1 MIIFGDHQIR
11 KQALALW
18 KQQATSFEVATLDLR
33 FHHDWLESDVVAFMK
48 ESSISAF
55 IMEQK
60 RTVKLGPHHVNVMLV
75 PWCVHDDVQDL
86 TVLLKERLSMHA
98 HQVIASIIISDDE
111 VLMRSLKAK
120 PWILTQSVNLSKS
133 MIEPLSFSMVTFEL
147 PLELVAQAYHK
158 FMNRFDSTLI
168 RNIEDFNLPT
178 HSHTFKRK
186 RAGILHEGRVLGYM
200 DYELTPYGVDIREMV
215 YEDIDTLIR
224 CLSFASSLHH
234 HILLHTSSAERLEKL
249 FPQANISK
257 KVESWMVL
265 HHPSLCSELFKQ
277 SISESDDLAR
287 VLQKPLMMH
296 TR

>member
-1 MIIFGDHQIR
+1 MIVFGDQQIR

-18 KQQATSFEVATLDLR
+18 KQQATSFEVATLDIR
-33 FHHDWLESDVVAFMK
+33 FHHDWLESDVIALMN
-48 ESSISAF
+48 ETSISAF

-60 RTVKLGPHHVNVMLV
+60 RTIKLGAHHVNVMLV
-75 PWCVHDDVQDL
+75 PWCVKENEADL
-86 TVLLKERLSMHA
+86 AILLKERLSMHA
-98 HQVIASIIISDDE
+98 HQVLASIIISDDE

-120 PWILTQSVNLSKS
+120 PWIVTQSINLSKS

-147 PLELVAQAYHK
+147 PLELVAQAYQK

-168 RNIEDFNLPT
+168 RSVEDFNLPT
-178 HSHTFKRK
+178 HTHTSKRK
-186 RAGILHEGRVLGYM
+186 RAGIIQDDRVLGYI
-200 DYELTPYGVDIREMV
+200 DYELTPYGVDIRELV
-215 YEDIDTLIR
+215 YEDVDTLIR

-234 HILLHTSSAERLEKL
+234 HIVLHTSSAERFEKL
-249 FPQANISK
+249 FPQASISK

-277 SISESDDLAR
+277 SISESDDLGR